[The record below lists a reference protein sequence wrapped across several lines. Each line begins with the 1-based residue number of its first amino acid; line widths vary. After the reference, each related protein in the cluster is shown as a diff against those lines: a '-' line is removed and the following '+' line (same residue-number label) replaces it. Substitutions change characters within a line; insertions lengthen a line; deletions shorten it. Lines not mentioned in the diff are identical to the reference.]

1 MTTNVIMP
9 VLGMVQDT
17 GTIVR
22 WLKSL
27 GDTVSQGEIL
37 LEVETDKA
45 VQELEA
51 PASGILAQILAHEGD
66 VVPVTQV
73 VAVIL
78 TPEEVRSAPGLNKI
92 GALLPAGIGALPA
105 EPLTPTPQVPS
116 LQASRAVNTTPEPRS
131 GRILASPKARRL
143 AQEMHQN
150 LALLQGSGP
159 DGAVLAQDVE
169 SYAAQAP
176 VLKIPSLA
184 EISHLGTSS
193 KLIDLNYTAR
203 ADQFLAWQAVLQ
215 KALPQEITTTDLLV
229 LIASRAL
236 LKHPKINATWQD
248 GSIKLFDEINI
259 SLGVAVENG
268 MVWPVIHQ
276 ADRLSLSEIANER
289 QVLVARAQS
298 GKLHPADVT
307 GGTFTISNLGMYR
320 VDAYKATLNAP
331 QAAILAVGRIAEQVI
346 PLKGV
351 PSIQPVMNLS
361 LSLDQR
367 VIGDSDGARFLE
379 TLAEMIEEPLMLLT

>member
-1 MTTNVIMP
+1 M
-9 VLGMVQDT
+9 
-17 GTIVR
+17 
-22 WLKSL
+22 
-27 GDTVSQGEIL
+27 
-37 LEVETDKA
+37 
-45 VQELEA
+45 
-51 PASGILAQILAHEGD
+51 
-66 VVPVTQV
+66 
-73 VAVIL
+73 
-78 TPEEVRSAPGLNKI
+78 
-92 GALLPAGIGALPA
+92 
-105 EPLTPTPQVPS
+105 
-116 LQASRAVNTTPEPRS
+116 
-131 GRILASPKARRL
+131 
-143 AQEMHQN
+143 
-150 LALLQGSGP
+150 
-159 DGAVLAQDVE
+159 
-169 SYAAQAP
+169 
-176 VLKIPSLA
+176 
-184 EISHLGTSS
+184 
-193 KLIDLNYTAR
+193 
-203 ADQFLAWQAVLQ
+203 Q